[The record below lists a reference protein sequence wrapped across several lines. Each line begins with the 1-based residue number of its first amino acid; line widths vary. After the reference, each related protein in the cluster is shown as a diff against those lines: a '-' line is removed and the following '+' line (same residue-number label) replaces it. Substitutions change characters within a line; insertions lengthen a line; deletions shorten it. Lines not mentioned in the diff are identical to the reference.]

1 MAIFLSMILLLY
13 LHREQCSGDS
23 KHLLAETE
31 STNGTYIDIPSV
43 KNHARDRGGQDY
55 QYQYGGTM
63 SGEDG
68 GNAGAGASHTMAY
81 NNNPDY
87 KIPIA
92 NWVNLGQI
100 SFEFKVESFGTGKQA
115 IVVFANHENVDVSC
129 CDRIDKDIISGI
141 WLGRH
146 HMSHLNLQ
154 YKIFNF
160 KEMKDETNQFTM
172 TMTM

>member
-1 MAIFLSMILLLY
+1 MILILY
-13 LHREQCSGDS
+13 LHCEQCSGDS
-23 KHLLAETE
+23 KHLLVERE
-31 STNGTYIDIPSV
+31 GTNGTSNALPFV
-43 KNHARDRGGQDY
+43 RGGQDY

-115 IVVFANHENVDVSC
+115 IVVFAKHENVDVSC
-129 CDRIDKDIISGI
+129 CDKIDKDIISGI

-146 HMSHLNLQ
+146 HMSQLNLQ

-172 TMTM
+172 TMTIIDSAGIKIIP

>member
-1 MAIFLSMILLLY
+1 MY

-31 STNGTYIDIPSV
+31 STNGTYIDLPSV

-63 SGEDG
+63 SAEDG
-68 GNAGAGASHTMAY
+68 SNAGAGASHTMLY

-87 KIPIA
+87 KVSKEQ
-92 NWVNLGQI
+92 WEYVKWLE
-100 SFEFKVESFGTGKQA
+100 FEFKIESFGSGKQP
-115 IVVFANHENVDVSC
+115 ILVVTDNENSDICLHEC
-129 CDRIDKDIISGI
+129 KYIFGF

-146 HMSHLNLQ
+146 HES
-154 YKIFNF
+154 I
-160 KEMKDETNQFTM
+160 
-172 TMTM
+172 

>member
-1 MAIFLSMILLLY
+1 MY
-13 LHREQCSGDS
+13 LHREQCYGDS

-31 STNGTYIDIPSV
+31 STNGTYNALPS
-43 KNHARDRGGQDY
+43 DRGGQDY

-87 KIPIA
+87 KVSKE
-92 NWVNLGQI
+92 NWEYVKWI
-100 SFEFKVESFGTGKQA
+100 EFEFKIESFGSGKQP
-115 IVVFANHENVDVSC
+115 ILVVTDNENSDICLHEC
-129 CDRIDKDIISGI
+129 KYIFGF

-146 HMSHLNLQ
+146 HES
-154 YKIFNF
+154 I
-160 KEMKDETNQFTM
+160 
-172 TMTM
+172 